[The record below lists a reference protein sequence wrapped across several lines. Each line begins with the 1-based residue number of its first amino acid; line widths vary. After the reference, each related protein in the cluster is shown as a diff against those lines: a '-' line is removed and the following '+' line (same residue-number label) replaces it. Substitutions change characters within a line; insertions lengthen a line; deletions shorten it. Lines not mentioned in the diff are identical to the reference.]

1 MAAIEAVVGVDVDDR
16 INDLRQQER
25 EYVNMIGRMTP
36 QQEREYMNIVNEI
49 RRLEYWKRRQE
60 RPTLFQRVSTFLAG
74 RRTAPVTPVEAEE
87 EPQVAQ
93 FMD

>member
-36 QQEREYMNIVNEI
+36 QQENTGKEGKKDQLSFKE
-49 RRLEYWKRRQE
+49 
-60 RPTLFQRVSTFLAG
+60 FQHF
-74 RRTAPVTPVEAEE
+74 
-87 EPQVAQ
+87 
-93 FMD
+93 